1 MPGGSESTGSD
12 GVNSIAQVLQ
22 NNQVQWGLEYQMCSV
37 LEWLNGLG
45 FWNGAQISKG
55 SKNKMAAGS

>member
-37 LEWLNGLG
+37 LEWLNGLR
-45 FWNGAQISKG
+45 F
-55 SKNKMAAGS
+55 